1 MLQRAGRHG
10 KPRTDRPMEQPDE
23 HALIT
28 RIVKIVAAGL
38 LVIGA
43 AVVIEPF
50 LAAGLFAAVFA
61 LATWP
66 LHLAVR
72 RLVRGSDTAAA
83 TIMIL
88 LAIVLVIL
96 PFAWLVDNAIERVP
110 RWFAAV
116 QAWFAAGLPAPPA
129 WLQRIPVVGGWL
141 DAYWRE
147 FAADPGALRT
157 LGARLVEVGRQPLLN
172 AGRLIAEGV
181 LQLMLSTFIAF
192 FFYRDGEALVRS
204 LRAGMAR
211 IAGEMSDELLAIVR
225 DTVRGVVIGI
235 VGTGLAQGAI
245 ATIGFLIAGVPAAFL
260 LGGLTVLLSLVPGG
274 PVIVWLGAT
283 IWLLAQ
289 EQVGWAVFMAIWGTL
304 LVSSIDNVL
313 RPLLISRGASLSF
326 ALVFIGVVGG
336 LVAFG
341 FVGIFLGPTLLALT
355 WRLWTRWAERSRDPA
370 QPVRETPAD
379 R

>member
-1 MLQRAGRHG
+1 
-10 KPRTDRPMEQPDE
+10 MEQPDE

>member
-1 MLQRAGRHG
+1 MD
-10 KPRTDRPMEQPDE
+10 PSDE

-50 LAAGLFAAVFA
+50 FAAGLFAAVFV

-72 RLVRGSDTAAA
+72 RAVRGSDTAAA
-83 TIMIL
+83 TVMTL
-88 LAIVLVIL
+88 LAIVLVIV
-96 PFAWLVDNAIERVP
+96 PFAWLVNNAIERVP
-110 RWFAAV
+110 RWIAAV
-116 QAWFAAGLPAPPA
+116 QAWFAAGPPPPPA

-141 DAYWRE
+141 DTYWRE
-147 FAADPGALRT
+147 LAADPGALRT
-157 LGARLVEVGRQPLLN
+157 LGSRLVDVGRDPLIH

-181 LQLMLSTFIAF
+181 LQLMASSFVAF

-204 LRAGMAR
+204 VRAGMAR

-235 VGTGLAQGAI
+235 VGTGVAQGAI

-260 LGGLTVLLSLVPGG
+260 LGGLTVLLSLIPGG
-274 PVIVWLGAT
+274 PVVVWLGAT

-289 EQVGWAVFMAIWGTL
+289 EQLGWAVFMAIWGTL

-355 WRLWTRWAERSRDPA
+355 WRLWTRWVERSQDPA
-370 QPVRETPAD
+370 QPVRGTPAD